1 MSRTDDACVGEA
13 VEEQKPA
20 AAAAAAA
27 ATVEASAP
35 LEPSPAQS
43 PGNEEVLFVICVY
56 RVEECRYKSV

>member
-13 VEEQKPA
+13 VEEQKP
-20 AAAAAAA
+20 AAAAA